1 MEVTLTLSLYYCISF
16 YLANSHILLL
26 LFIFRFINEEA
37 LAYELAGYF
46 FMEFGQKEVSANYFL
61 QAHEKYHEWGA
72 IAKAN
77 AVYEFTMTSMGAC
90 ALGVQ

>member
-1 MEVTLTLSLYYCISF
+1 MEFGQKDVLV
-16 YLANSHILLL
+16 ANSHILFL

-37 LAYELAGYF
+37 LACELAGYL
-46 FMEFGQKEVSANYFL
+46 FMGFSQKDISLKYSFK
-61 QAHEKYHEWGA
+61 AHEKYHEWGA

-77 AVYEFTMTSMGAC
+77 AVYEFTMTSMGAS